1 MILSDNETK
10 FDLLNNEAIAKTVV
24 NLIKESNNQPISIG
38 IHGDWGAGKSS
49 ILEMIE
55 DLFNHT
61 DKDDGKKYCCIRFNG
76 WKHQGFEDSKI
87 ALMSAIVSEL
97 TAKENLQETAKEILG
112 KLWKNINWMTV
123 AKTAGKTALG
133 IATGT
138 APIAV
143 LSSVRDMLKSTVT
156 TQEGMDNMTSIVQS
170 LAKED
175 IGILSVGTTPRAYL
189 KEVELF
195 SGVKNVHVA
204 LGLHP
209 QLVGS
214 GYDDWELFELLV
226 QQCHYIGE
234 VGLDFSKDYIAT
246 KMQQIKTFEKILLLC
261 EQYGNKIVSIHSLKS
276 AATVLEILNKLRHGK
291 KNTYIL
297 HWFTGTPVQMEDAIN
312 LGCFFSINPKMLK
325 TKSGINLIHKIPPN
339 RILIET
345 DAPFSGEFK
354 NAKQLKNIL
363 QDMIDNISMIKGID
377 LKKYLIHNEETVF
390 AY

>member
-1 MILSDNETK
+1 MIYDSHCHL
-10 FDLLNNEAIAKTVV
+10 DL
-24 NLIKESNNQPISIG
+24 
-38 IHGDWGAGKSS
+38 
-49 ILEMIE
+49 
-55 DLFNHT
+55 
-61 DKDDGKKYCCIRFNG
+61 
-76 WKHQGFEDSKI
+76 
-87 ALMSAIVSEL
+87 
-97 TAKENLQETAKEILG
+97 
-112 KLWKNINWMTV
+112 
-123 AKTAGKTALG
+123 
-133 IATGT
+133 
-138 APIAV
+138 
-143 LSSVRDMLKSTVT
+143 
-156 TQEGMDNMTSIVQS
+156 MDNMTSIVQS

-339 RILIET
+339 
-345 DAPFSGEFK
+345 
-354 NAKQLKNIL
+354 
-363 QDMIDNISMIKGID
+363 
-377 LKKYLIHNEETVF
+377 
-390 AY
+390 